1 MIHIRSL
8 PFLLARRSILPGLC
22 VALLA
27 STILPAHAQTADEA
41 AHAAE
46 RARAAALEAE
56 GKALRAEAEATY
68 EATVPGCYEKFLV
81 NRCIDQAKKQRLET
95 IRRAREL
102 EAEGR
107 RLTLAERQRAVAAK
121 PASGEVPT
129 APPAPTALPASPALA
144 PAAPSGNAAIAP
156 SPAAERIR
164 AQRAEASREAEAAAA
179 RQRAAQDAE
188 RAAARRDAEDAAAR
202 RARQAEEDRARYDK
216 RLRDYEQEQA
226 EKK

>member
-8 PFLLARRSILPGLC
+8 PLLLARRSILPGLC
-22 VALLA
+22 AALLA
-27 STILPAHAQTADEA
+27 STVLPAHAQTADEA
-41 AHAAE
+41 
-46 RARAAALEAE
+46 ARAAALEAE
-56 GKALRAEAEATY
+56 GKALRAEADATY
-68 EATVPGCYEKFLV
+68 EATVPGCYEKFFV

-107 RLTLAERQRAVAAK
+107 RLTLAERQRAAAAK
-121 PASGEVPT
+121 PATGEAPN
-129 APPAPTALPASPALA
+129 APPPPTALPASPALA
-144 PAAPSGNAAIAP
+144 PAAPSGNAAVAP

-164 AQRAEASREAEAAAA
+164 AERIRAERAEASREAEAAAA
-179 RQRAAQDAE
+179 RQRAVQDAE

-202 RARQAEEDRARYDK
+202 RARQAEEDRARYEK

-226 EKK
+226 GKK

>member
-1 MIHIRSL
+1 MIRIRSL

-22 VALLA
+22 AALLA

-129 APPAPTALPASPALA
+129 ALPASPALA
-144 PAAPSGNAAIAP
+144 PAAPSGNAAITP

-164 AQRAEASREAEAAAA
+164 AQRAEASREAEAASA

-188 RAAARRDAEDAAAR
+188 RATARRDAEDAAAR
-202 RARQAEEDRARYDK
+202 RARQAEEDRARYEK

-226 EKK
+226 GKK

>member
-22 VALLA
+22 AALLA
-27 STILPAHAQTADEA
+27 STVLPAHAQTADEA
-41 AHAAE
+41 
-46 RARAAALEAE
+46 ARAAALEAE
-56 GKALRAEAEATY
+56 GKALRAEADATY
-68 EATVPGCYEKFLV
+68 EATVPGCYEKFFV

-129 APPAPTALPASPALA
+129 APPAPTALPASPASPALA

-202 RARQAEEDRARYDK
+202 RARQAEEDRARYEK

-226 EKK
+226 GKK

>member
-8 PFLLARRSILPGLC
+8 PFLLARCSILPGLC
-22 VALLA
+22 AALLA
-27 STILPAHAQTADEA
+27 STVLPAHAQTADEA
-41 AHAAE
+41 
-46 RARAAALEAE
+46 ARAAALEAE

-68 EATVPGCYEKFLV
+68 ATTVPGCYEKFLV

-129 APPAPTALPASPALA
+129 APPAPTALPASPASPALA

-202 RARQAEEDRARYDK
+202 RARQAEEDRARYEK

-226 EKK
+226 GKK